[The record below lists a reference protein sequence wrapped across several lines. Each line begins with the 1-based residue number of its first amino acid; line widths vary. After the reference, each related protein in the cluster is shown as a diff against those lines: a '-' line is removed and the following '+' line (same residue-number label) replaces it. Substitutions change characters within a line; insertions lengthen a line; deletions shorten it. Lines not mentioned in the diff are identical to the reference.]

1 MDISSLPPFLE
12 TVDHRAERAGA
23 SPFDLRSMVHLT
35 PAPATLATSLAR
47 ADWGDVK
54 VHRLDL
60 AHGAH
65 LRITAEADTCLWG
78 LILYR
83 SAAVTL
89 SGSNW
94 KPQEIVML
102 RGGKFELCAN
112 GPGAFV
118 LIEAPERDVP
128 GEIVDEMTAREA
140 AFLTCGPS
148 TELLRDCCSSVF
160 WLGADRQSAESTAAL
175 RNHLLTILRR
185 TIRFA
190 EIRRPGDACRGRIE
204 LVRRAEAFMWEHV
217 DEPLELERIAEA
229 IHCSPR
235 TLVYCFNR
243 CFGCGPM
250 GFFRLQRLNAARHAL
265 LVHTTRRRVID
276 IAVDY
281 GFWHQ
286 GHFGTAYRRLFGE
299 TPAHTYRISAT
310 KGAAP
315 AKNSARECARQDPA
329 SFRMRLAF
337 TSGAPLGSGAL

>member
-1 MDISSLPPFLE
+1 MNISSLSPFE
-12 TVDHRAERAGA
+12 KTADRRVSAGN
-23 SPFDLRSMVHLT
+23 SPFDLRSMVRLT
-35 PAPATLATSLAR
+35 PAPATLTTSVAR
-47 ADWGDVK
+47 ADWGNVK
-54 VHRLDL
+54 LHRLDL

-65 LRITAEADTCLWG
+65 LRIKAEANTCLWG

-94 KPQEIVML
+94 KPQEIAML
-102 RGGKFELCAN
+102 CDGEFELCAN
-112 GPGAFV
+112 GPAAFV

-128 GEIVDEMTAREA
+128 SDIDVDRAQGEL

-148 TELLRDCCSSVF
+148 TELLRECCSSAF
-160 WLGADRQSAESTAAL
+160 WLGACRQPAGSTAAL
-175 RNHLLTILRR
+175 RDHLLAILRR

-190 EIRRPGDACRGRIE
+190 EVRRLGDACRGRIE

-250 GFFRLQRLNAARHAL
+250 GFFRLQRLNAVRAAL

-286 GHFGTAYRRLFGE
+286 GHFGTAYRQLFGE
-299 TPAHTYRISAT
+299 TPARTYRTSRGEGT
-310 KGAAP
+310 AP
-315 AKNSARECARQDPA
+315 AKDSARQRTRKDPA
-329 SFRMRLAF
+329 SFPMRLAF
-337 TSGAPLGSGAL
+337 PTGAPFGPGAL